1 MGREI
6 AGFLRAEARG
16 EKGKTLILR
25 YGEEL
30 DDGGNV
36 RWRMPYDTEKFKEK
50 FVSEFYCQEK
60 RLIKDR
66 KASGHCSVGSSAC
79 ALAAGLERY
88 CIAASEYFGGAEV
101 YETDEMAAT
110 EVSNLEQ
117 YRGACNGAAEGISI
131 DSCSLV
137 LDSTMSVKLY
147 FTVAEGRNTDDYSF
161 KVNGETVSAVFN

>member
-1 MGREI
+1 MFRFSNMNFSPSRLKKNGIIKIDLGREI

-66 KASGHCSVGSSAC
+66 KASGHCSVGQVPARVR
-79 ALAAGLERY
+79 ALRRKISQTSPRRY
-88 CIAASEYFGGAEV
+88 I
-101 YETDEMAAT
+101 
-110 EVSNLEQ
+110 
-117 YRGACNGAAEGISI
+117 
-131 DSCSLV
+131 
-137 LDSTMSVKLY
+137 
-147 FTVAEGRNTDDYSF
+147 FTRLPRIITL
-161 KVNGETVSAVFN
+161 

>member
-1 MGREI
+1 MSKSHVSFLEYEFFPVETEKNGIIKIDLGREI
-6 AGFLRAEARG
+6 AGFLKAEARG

-66 KASGHCSVGSSAC
+66 KASGHCSVGQVP
-79 ALAAGLERY
+79 ALLLRVLKDIVLPRANIL
-88 CIAASEYFGGAEV
+88 AEPKSMRRMKWLRQKFLILNNT
-101 YETDEMAAT
+101 EAPAMARQR
-110 EVSNLEQ
+110 E
-117 YRGACNGAAEGISI
+117 
-131 DSCSLV
+131 
-137 LDSTMSVKLY
+137 
-147 FTVAEGRNTDDYSF
+147 
-161 KVNGETVSAVFN
+161 